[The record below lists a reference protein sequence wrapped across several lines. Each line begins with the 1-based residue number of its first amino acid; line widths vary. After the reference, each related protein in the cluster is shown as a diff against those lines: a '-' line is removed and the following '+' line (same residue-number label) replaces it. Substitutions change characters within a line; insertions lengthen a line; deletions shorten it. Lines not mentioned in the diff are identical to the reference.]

1 MSIGHNWCICK
12 WVWNQTAYSNSS
24 KSIENGLWIFLSLFW
39 LYGSCECNFSKSVF
53 MHVQWI
59 DE

>member
-1 MSIGHNWCICK
+1 MSIGHNLCICK

-24 KSIENGLWIFLSLFW
+24 KSIENGLWIFFVSF
-39 LYGSCECNFSKSVF
+39 CECNFSKSVF